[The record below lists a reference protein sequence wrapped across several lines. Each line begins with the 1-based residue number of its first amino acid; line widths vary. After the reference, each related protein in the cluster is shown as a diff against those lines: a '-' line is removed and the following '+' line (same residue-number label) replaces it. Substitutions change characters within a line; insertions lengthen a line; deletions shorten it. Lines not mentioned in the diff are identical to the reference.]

1 MVEISDTKYKSLW
14 WRRHRKRKL
23 VGCGRSVRHIDSID
37 RGWIIFKVDY
47 WKKYM
52 NGMRETLVI
61 EINSFA
67 CISRHTCG
75 KIRIFLQYGLWLKP
89 QFLFICFAWEM
100 NIFWNAVF
108 LFRSNECLSCQ
119 GRHFLFTS
127 FHLFRSIEVDIGLP
141 KF

>member
-52 NGMRETLVI
+52 NGMRETSVF
-61 EINSFA
+61 EIICFVSHMWSF
-67 CISRHTCG
+67 
-75 KIRIFLQYGLWLKP
+75 LLYGLWLKP